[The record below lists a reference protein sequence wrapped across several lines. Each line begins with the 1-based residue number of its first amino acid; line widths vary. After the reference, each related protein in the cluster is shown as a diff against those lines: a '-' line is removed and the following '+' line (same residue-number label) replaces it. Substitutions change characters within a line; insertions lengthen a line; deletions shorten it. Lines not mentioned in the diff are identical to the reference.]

1 MNWHRAVLVLYCLGS
16 CCFLAGSV
24 ISLWRDLEDRRKDR
38 ERREQAAAWVPRPGT
53 RYG

>member
-1 MNWHRAVLVLYCLGS
+1 MKRRTRWYRVRRA
-16 CCFLAGSV
+16 
-24 ISLWRDLEDRRKDR
+24 LWREVEDRREARRRKDR